1 MTSRRSLPSPAF
13 PPLFFYKSRESRATI
28 LHIRRDIRMS
38 RILMLLLQQQ
48 RIKKMKSTTNVTIS
62 TLVMLVAI
70 MATELLG
77 HPATTTTT
85 TGDQNVRHHHHR
97 HQHADPNSGRAS
109 RLLYS
114 PRSRSLNN
122 NNVPDMHTALRRLR
136 ESQQMA
142 MTERQSNSA
151 AINQNEPQP
160 NEVEGSHA
168 SRHEEDENSSAKE
181 LCHAK
186 ILQKCG
192 SAVIEGFAET
202 DLPLN
207 QKCRIR
213 ENFLHCVIKMKRHS
227 CHKRSR
233 DDSLLTDDYIRS
245 LRQQILTL
253 LWSARGCV
261 LGMEI
266 PK

>member
-1 MTSRRSLPSPAF
+1 
-13 PPLFFYKSRESRATI
+13 
-28 LHIRRDIRMS
+28 
-38 RILMLLLQQQ
+38 
-48 RIKKMKSTTNVTIS
+48 MKTTVVTIPIIVV
-62 TLVMLVAI
+62 L
-70 MATELLG
+70 MAVLTTELLG
-77 HPATTTTT
+77 HPTP
-85 TGDQNVRHHHHR
+85 DQRSQHHNHR
-97 HQHADPNSGRAS
+97 HQHTDPNSGRAS

-114 PRSRSLNN
+114 PRSRSLSN

-142 MTERQSNSA
+142 ALTERQSNSA
-151 AINQNEPQP
+151 GIVNDQQP
-160 NEVEGSHA
+160 NEMDGPHMNRS
-168 SRHEEDENSSAKE
+168 EEDENSLKE

-192 SAVIEGFAET
+192 SAVIEGFAEA

-213 ENFLHCVIKMKRHS
+213 ENFLHCVIKMKRHT
-227 CHKRSR
+227 CHKRTR
-233 DDSLLTDDYIRS
+233 EDLLLTDEYIRT

-261 LGMEI
+261 LGMEA